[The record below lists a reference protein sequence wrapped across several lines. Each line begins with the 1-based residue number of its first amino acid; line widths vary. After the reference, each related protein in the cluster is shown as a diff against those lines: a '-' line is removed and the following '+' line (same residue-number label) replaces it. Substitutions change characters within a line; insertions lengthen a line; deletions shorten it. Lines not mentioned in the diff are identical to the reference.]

1 MLTYDD
7 KVAALALIR
16 AIGFSKA
23 VHIFSRSKRV
33 PAPTMRETLD
43 ELHKTHYLL
52 DDGFVEVT
60 FAGVLQYVEFG
71 TPTMPQTLS
80 QEYFDT
86 CKLPKQEAFNEALSC
101 LGAGLRKFKPYVIT
115 KKVTAVTKQLS
126 TVPRKG
132 KVYESLQ
139 QKAG

>member
-16 AIGFSKA
+16 SLGLSRA
-23 VHIFSRSKRV
+23 VHIFARTKRI
-33 PAPTMRETLD
+33 PSPTMRETLD
-43 ELHKTHYLL
+43 ELERTHYLL
-52 DDGFVEVT
+52 DDGMVEVT

-71 TPTMPQTLS
+71 TPTMPQPLT

-86 CKLPKQEAFNEALSC
+86 CKLPKQEAFNEALAV

-115 KKVTAVTKQLS
+115 KKVHVPVKKVVTTIAKA
-126 TVPRKG
+126 PP
-132 KVYESLQ
+132 YETK
-139 QKAG
+139 KAS